1 MRIKKDINFNKF
13 MDQVDKC
20 QGEVMFYTDEED
32 ILNLKSTLSKLIF
45 ASLAN
50 KPEFLLAGYIKA
62 DLEVDYELLKEYLVS
77 DIED

>member
-45 ASLAN
+45 ASLKN